1 MRILE
6 QFKIN
11 LPEYGLPQ
19 KDGVYFL
26 RIDPEDLS
34 IALQDI
40 LNELANFSWLS
51 SFDKTA
57 VRKSMEINAKKTCD
71 ALQKKFFDEEENP
84 VITQA
89 GEYIVSVFS
98 KRGVVES
105 LGHHDVPLA
114 ELLGRKKTGNPGF
127 DFFTEDLASQMVTC
141 GEAKYIHG
149 QNAYTSS
156 LSQIAEFI
164 DDNKH
169 ISDIVILNNLVS
181 DESLENLSCGQF
193 GVCAAF
199 SSTKLNTKELLT
211 NICGKKE
218 FQHCLKYEYIILVAV
233 NIA

>member
-6 QFKIN
+6 CFTIN
-11 LPEYGLPQ
+11 LPEYGLAR
-19 KDGVYFL
+19 KDSVYFI

-51 SFDKTA
+51 NFDKVA
-57 VRKSMEINAKKTCD
+57 VRKSMAINAKKTCD
-71 ALQKKFFDEEENP
+71 TLKEKFYDEEENP
-84 VITQA
+84 LINQA

-105 LGHHDVPLA
+105 LGHHDIPLA

-127 DFFTEDLASQMVTC
+127 DFYTEDSAVQLVTC

-149 QNAYTSS
+149 KNAYTSS
-156 LSQIAEFI
+156 LSQITQFI
-164 DDNKH
+164 TDSKH
-169 ISDIVILNNLVS
+169 ISDIVILNNLAS
-181 DESLENLSCGQF
+181 DESLDKLSNGQF

-199 SSTKLNTKELLT
+199 SSTKLSTKELLA
-211 NICGKKE
+211 NMCGKKE
-218 FQHCLKYEYIILVAV
+218 FKNCLKYEYIILVAV
-233 NIA
+233 DIA

>member
-6 QFKIN
+6 CFKIN
-11 LPEYGLPQ
+11 LPEYGLDG
-19 KDGVYFL
+19 KDSVFFI

-34 IALQDI
+34 IALHDI
-40 LNELANFSWLS
+40 LKELANFSWLNN
-51 SFDKTA
+51 FDKAA
-57 VRKSMEINAKKTCD
+57 VQKCMETNAKKTCD
-71 ALQKKFFDEEENP
+71 ALKDKFFDEEQNP

-105 LGHHDVPLA
+105 LGHHDIPLA

-127 DFFTEDLASQMVTC
+127 DFYTEDSAVQLLTC

-149 QNAYTSS
+149 KNAYTSS
-156 LSQIAEFI
+156 LRQINQFI
-164 DDNKH
+164 ADSKH

-181 DESLENLSCGQF
+181 DESLDKLSCGQF

-199 SSTKLNTKELLT
+199 SSTKLSTKELLA
-211 NICGKKE
+211 NMCGKKE
-218 FQHCLKYEYIILVAV
+218 FRDCLKYEYIILVAV
-233 NIA
+233 DIA